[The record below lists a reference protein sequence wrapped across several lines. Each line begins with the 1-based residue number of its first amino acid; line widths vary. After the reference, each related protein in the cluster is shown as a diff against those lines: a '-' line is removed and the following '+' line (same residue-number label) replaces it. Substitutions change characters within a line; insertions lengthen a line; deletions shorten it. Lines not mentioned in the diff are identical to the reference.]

1 MDVAYASCRVA
12 IDNTPR
18 FLLRLHCFKSSSEC
32 HQIDSP
38 RLLSNLRWWYWTQ
51 IDLLQFSIITNYTV
65 LRRDTPGKNLN
76 FPLRVTIIK
85 PTGWIGCTLVALP

>member
-12 IDNTPR
+12 IDNTTR
-18 FLLRLHCFKSSSEC
+18 FLLRLHCFKSLGERY
-32 HQIDSP
+32 QIDSP

-51 IDLLQFSIITNYTV
+51 IDLLQFLIITNYTV

-76 FPLRVTIIK
+76 LPLRVTIIK